1 MQPITL
7 YSEWKLF
14 QFFSPK
20 GELTGYRGIPE
31 GIHIA
36 TVDCSHSSA
45 ATHLWCIEN
54 ATFLVFKI
62 NVTPCKHFFSFE
74 KSCLAWCTKEFL
86 WMRMQVISL
95 PTKLPNSLS
104 DQLTKSD
111 QLHFQVPLPAIN
123 KSSFCFIFKRL
134 VSIIYNFE
142 GRKNGSCISDLKSLK
157 CLMIWVFSA
166 SVKKLGPI
174 YFAS

>member
-54 ATFLVFKI
+54 AIFLVFKI
-62 NVTPCKHFFSFE
+62 NVTPCKHFFFF
-74 KSCLAWCTKEFL
+74 WKELF
-86 WMRMQVISL
+86 SL
-95 PTKLPNSLS
+95 MYKRILVNENASHQPAYQAAQLS
-104 DQLTKSD
+104 
-111 QLHFQVPLPAIN
+111 
-123 KSSFCFIFKRL
+123 
-134 VSIIYNFE
+134 
-142 GRKNGSCISDLKSLK
+142 
-157 CLMIWVFSA
+157 
-166 SVKKLGPI
+166 
-174 YFAS
+174 